1 MIPGRSPRR
10 PHFGSFAEMPLR
22 WKNQRFC
29 DRLAPSFL
37 PQPVQH
43 NEQYVLK
50 VLEDVGVV
58 TRPQID
64 SARSRLN
71 GEPGVLDILINDG
84 VVSEVDISRTL
95 AAQAHMDWI
104 NVSSM
109 LIPPQVIN
117 QIRGEDARRF
127 KVIPVAFGETGLVVA
142 VGTRSTSI
150 RWTAWAFFCNANWN
164 WFAPV
169 PGKLTKR

>member
-1 MIPGRSPRR
+1 MIPERSPRR
-10 PHFGSFAEMPLR
+10 PHFGSFAEMPLSLE
-22 WKNQRFC
+22 NQRFC
-29 DRLAPSFL
+29 DKLAPSFL
-37 PQPVQH
+37 PQPVQQ

-104 NVSSM
+104 DISSM

-142 VGTRSTSI
+142 GGEPPANGREGRPWV
-150 RWTAWAFFCNANWN
+150 FFPSA
-164 WFAPV
+164 
-169 PGKLTKR
+169 